1 MIYYTPVEYIEECS
15 WQEEKL
21 EIMPPIQASPEAV
34 ENLVNRLARV
44 EGQVRGVRRMVEE
57 GRDCQDIL
65 QQLAA
70 VRSAVRQASIVL
82 VRSYARE
89 CLARQDESPEHLA
102 DTLIE
107 ALTKLP

>member
-1 MIYYTPVEYIEECS
+1 MET
-15 WQEEKL
+15 
-21 EIMPPIQASPEAV
+21 MPPIQASQEVA
-34 ENLVNRLARV
+34 EKLENRLARI

-57 GRDCQDIL
+57 KRDCQDIL

-70 VRSAVRQASIVL
+70 VRSAVRQASLVL
-82 VRSYARE
+82 VRSYACE